1 MYLSDAGPGLRWAF
15 LCCGLV
21 LFIACARPEVP
32 PTSSAAPTPTS
43 TATPMPRSTATPTK
57 LQMVLR
63 VQDGQGASGEAIPIE
78 LSLHNATKSIAG
90 FQVTVS
96 VQNQS
101 IARIA
106 GVQFP
111 DYGDPKTGFEL
122 TEVMDE
128 LPAQNVTI
136 AAVDLGGVLK
146 GPFSR
151 RVLATLSVELLSPG
165 ETRLVASVLRVDDT
179 SGEPIDPAEISGTL
193 TVLQAN

>member
-1 MYLSDAGPGLRWAF
+1 
-15 LCCGLV
+15 
-21 LFIACARPEVP
+21 
-32 PTSSAAPTPTS
+32 
-43 TATPMPRSTATPTK
+43 
-57 LQMVLR
+57 MVLR
-63 VQDGQGASGEAIPIE
+63 VQDGQGASGDAIPIE

-90 FQVTVS
+90 FQVAVS
-96 VQNQS
+96 VQNRS

-106 GVQFP
+106 DVQFP

-151 RVLATLSVELLSPG
+151 RVLATVSVELLSPG
-165 ETRLVASVLRVDDT
+165 ETQLVASVLRLDDT
-179 SGEPIDPAEISGTL
+179 SGEPIDPAEIAGTL

>member
-1 MYLSDAGPGLRWAF
+1 
-15 LCCGLV
+15 
-21 LFIACARPEVP
+21 
-32 PTSSAAPTPTS
+32 
-43 TATPMPRSTATPTK
+43 
-57 LQMVLR
+57 MVLR
-63 VQDGQGASGEAIPIE
+63 VQDGRGATGDAILIE

-96 VQNQS
+96 VQNRD

-106 GVQFP
+106 AVQFA

-128 LPAQNVTI
+128 LPAQYVTI
-136 AAVDLGGVLK
+136 AAVDLGGVLQ

-151 RVLATLSVELLSPG
+151 RVLATVTVELLSRG
-165 ETRLVASVLRVDDT
+165 ETQLVASVLRLDDT
-179 SGEPIDPAEISGTL
+179 SGEPMAPEEISGTL

>member
-1 MYLSDAGPGLRWAF
+1 MRALRRWAF

-21 LFIACARPEVP
+21 LFIACARPEAP
-32 PTSSAAPTPTS
+32 PTSSVAAAPTS
-43 TATPMPRSTATPTK
+43 TATPTPRSAATPTPKSTATPMPTSTATPTR

-63 VQDGQGASGEAIPIE
+63 VQDGQGVSGDAIPIE

-96 VQNQS
+96 VQNRS

-106 GVQFP
+106 DVQFP

-122 TEVMDE
+122 TEVMYEE
-128 LPAQNVTI
+128 LPAQHVTI
-136 AAVDLGGVLK
+136 AAVDLGRVLK

-151 RVLATLSVELLSPG
+151 RGA
-165 ETRLVASVLRVDDT
+165 RHRDC
-179 SGEPIDPAEISGTL
+179 
-193 TVLQAN
+193 